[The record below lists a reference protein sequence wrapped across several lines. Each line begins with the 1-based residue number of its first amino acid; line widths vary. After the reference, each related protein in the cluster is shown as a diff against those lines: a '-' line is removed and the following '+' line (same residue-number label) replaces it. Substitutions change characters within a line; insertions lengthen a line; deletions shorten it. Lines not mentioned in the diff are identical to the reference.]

1 MIVQK
6 FWELHPPGS
15 KQACSDLYSNNYTFI
30 ITFSNLTHFDY
41 IEAKVMRNV
50 VMWGELM

>member
-6 FWELHPPGS
+6 FWELYPPGS
-15 KQACSDLYSNNYTFI
+15 TQACSDLYSNNYTFI
-30 ITFSNLTHFDY
+30 VTFSYLNHFDY
-41 IEAKVMRNV
+41 NEAK